1 MYICFSAS
9 PVAPRWAKITYLP
22 ARHFARLITRT
33 QCASHHSFRNTLV
46 RLLLLKSTVHV
57 LSNRH
62 THALAP
68 SEKWLP
74 TTINFAFLNT
84 PWLSP
89 TLSLTHEPPPPCQAA
104 SNIPVHCRTSSS
116 LSNTC
121 ATSPTFRI
129 LHLPTSAS
137 YCVYVY
143 AYIHMPGDYL
153 DVFLATVLPQSSRRA
168 ILPYGD
174 RWVKLGKWNTEKTA
188 FQVTQAYDKSRWNPP
203 RPWGRG

>member
-89 TLSLTHEPPPPCQAA
+89 TLSLTHVPPPLSGCLKYP
-104 SNIPVHCRTSSS
+104 SPLPHLLESVKYMRNIPNFSYSSS
-116 LSNTC
+116 SHFRFILCIRICLYTYAWWLSG
-121 ATSPTFRI
+121 R
-129 LHLPTSAS
+129 
-137 YCVYVY
+137 V
-143 AYIHMPGDYL
+143 
-153 DVFLATVLPQSSRRA
+153 SSQFCPRA
-168 ILPYGD
+168 QGEPFFPMGIGEL
-174 RWVKLGKWNTEKTA
+174 N
-188 FQVTQAYDKSRWNPP
+188 
-203 RPWGRG
+203 

>member
-89 TLSLTHEPPPPCQAA
+89 TLSLTHVPPPL
-104 SNIPVHCRTSSS
+104 VR
-116 LSNTC
+116 
-121 ATSPTFRI
+121 
-129 LHLPTSAS
+129 
-137 YCVYVY
+137 
-143 AYIHMPGDYL
+143 
-153 DVFLATVLPQSSRRA
+153 LPQISQS
-168 ILPYGD
+168 
-174 RWVKLGKWNTEKTA
+174 TA
-188 FQVTQAYDKSRWNPP
+188 APP
-203 RPWGRG
+203 RVCQIHAQPPQLFVFFIFPLPLHTVYTYMPIYICLVIIWTCF